1 MKNSYRKKGALLM
14 TCALLFAPVFQSCD
28 TNPTG
33 ELDSDQWVVT
43 LDYDD
48 GVSRP
53 GTLYVDK
60 GESVDLPDDP
70 KRDGYAFIG
79 WADSQGNLV
88 DGDAYTPT
96 ANVTLT
102 AKWEVGTCTVT
113 FRANYEGGEDITQE
127 VAYGSYI
134 TEAPTMTR
142 TDYTF
147 RYWSV
152 LPDGGEADFATYP
165 IQGDYEFYA
174 IWMDAGTQE
183 FTITVTAGEYEGAP
197 EDSTI
202 TVLEGESIR
211 ESNRAF
217 RNVDRDGYEL
227 EGWTEVV
234 PEDGK
239 TWTIDDY
246 DNIDDLLPELI
257 EFPYTPTAS
266 LTLYAV
272 WSIQQYSVI
281 WNANYTDSPYSNG
294 VISVDTVLSNE
305 AVVPPET
312 NPTRENYTFTG
323 WYASALGNTKIEF
336 DDNTRIKANTGYYA
350 HWKHDLVETDTF
362 QAEYVYFDPNKQYW
376 GYSGGVVGHK
386 CIVKDP
392 GTAGTVMVDDY
403 PLNSVL
409 TDHYGFYVSYQ
420 YEKGCTLRFEIES
433 SAATSAT
440 LLGNFAMEGQN
451 GAPNVTSVS
460 NTGDYATQITVNG
473 TPLTY
478 TLNFSDTAFHEMEVG
493 TVQLKEGLNVIEI
506 IVDNSNNVAGGTY
519 KATGFN
525 TDYIKLDG
533 ASSTLSWSPIY
544 DNLEEVF

>member
-1 MKNSYRKKGALLM
+1 MRTLR
-14 TCALLFAPVFQSCD
+14 LLFSILFISSACSGFATADDFEKIREKLYEITLYHTPRPACSVDEVIAAFDPQQGLFTD
-28 TNPTG
+28 
-33 ELDSDQWVVT
+33 
-43 LDYDD
+43 LDYTNQD
-48 GVSRP
+48 RALWHP
-53 GTLYVDK
+53 GIHWRRLTELACQYR
-60 GESVDLPDDP
+60 LP
-70 KRDGYAFIG
+70 
-79 WADSQGNLV
+79 
-88 DGDAYTPT
+88 
-96 ANVTLT
+96 
-102 AKWEVGTCTVT
+102 
-113 FRANYEGGEDITQE
+113 
-127 VAYGSYI
+127 
-134 TEAPTMTR
+134 
-142 TDYTF
+142 
-147 RYWSV
+147 
-152 LPDGGEADFATYP
+152 
-165 IQGDYEFYA
+165 
-174 IWMDAGTQE
+174 
-183 FTITVTAGEYEGAP
+183 
-197 EDSTI
+197 
-202 TVLEGESIR
+202 
-211 ESNRAF
+211 
-217 RNVDRDGYEL
+217 
-227 EGWTEVV
+227 
-234 PEDGK
+234 
-239 TWTIDDY
+239 
-246 DNIDDLLPELI
+246 
-257 EFPYTPTAS
+257 
-266 LTLYAV
+266 
-272 WSIQQYSVI
+272 
-281 WNANYTDSPYSNG
+281 DSPYSNG